1 MFTVQMMQDMIGF
14 LKGSNPESIVRY
26 KEVMPYSKYGAGSPR
41 WIIYQ
46 ATETGV
52 VASVVRTFFR
62 IKKPK
67 AVYFIP
73 ALKYSIWKRYVEAG
87 MSDQVAANKV
97 YMLRAYARMISRL
110 TLLVAVIAGVSLTA
124 WFVFK

>member
-1 MFTVQMMQDMIGF
+1 MMQDMIGF
-14 LKGSNPESIVRY
+14 FKGSNPELIARY

-41 WIIYQ
+41 WIMYQ
-46 ATETGV
+46 AIETGV

-62 IKKPK
+62 IRKPMV
-67 AVYFIP
+67 VYFIP

-97 YMLRAYARMISRL
+97 YLLRAYAKMIRAVAL
-110 TLLVAVIAGVSLTA
+110 IIAVIVGMALAV
-124 WFVFK
+124 WFLVR